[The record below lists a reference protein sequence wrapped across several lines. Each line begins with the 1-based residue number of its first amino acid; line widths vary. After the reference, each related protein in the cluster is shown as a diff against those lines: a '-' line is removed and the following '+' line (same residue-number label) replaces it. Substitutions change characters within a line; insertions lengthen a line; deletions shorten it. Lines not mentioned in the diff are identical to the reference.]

1 MCLIPKDSAKIAEED
16 IVVYKLL
23 SKDLNGTYYS
33 PWRYAPYKIGKL
45 YTANIRYH
53 ERLLDKGYEYL
64 IKTTIIEEG
73 LHAYVDYSTAILT
86 SMMVPIS
93 GLFIVKAIIPRGSM
107 YVLGTRNEIV
117 STQLKL
123 IEECH

>member
-1 MCLIPKDSAKIAEED
+1 MCLIPKASAKIAEKD

-23 SKDLNGTYYS
+23 GKCSNGVYYS
-33 PWRYAPYKIGKL
+33 PWRDAPYEIEKL
-45 YTANIRYH
+45 YTTNIRYY
-53 ERLLDKGYEYL
+53 ERFLYEVDGFP

-73 LHAYVDYSTAILT
+73 LHAYIDYSTAVLK

-107 YVLGTRNEIV
+107 YVLGVGSEIV

>member
-1 MCLIPKDSAKIAEED
+1 MCLIPKESAKITEKG

-23 SKDLNGTYYS
+23 SKCSNGTYYS
-33 PWRYAPYKIGKL
+33 PWRDAPYEIGKL

-53 ERLLDKGYEYL
+53 ERLLNKVDEYL
-64 IKTTIIEEG
+64 FKTTVIEEG
-73 LHAYVDYSTAILT
+73 LHAYIDYSTAVLT
-86 SMMVPIS
+86 SAMVPTS
-93 GLFIVKAIIPRGSM
+93 GLFVVKAIIPRGAL
-107 YVLGTRNEIV
+107 YVLGTGNEIV

>member
-1 MCLIPKDSAKIAEED
+1 MCLIPKESAKIAEKD

-33 PWRYAPYKIGKL
+33 PWRDAPYKIRKL

-86 SMMVPIS
+86 LMMVPIS
-93 GLFIVKAIIPRGSM
+93 GLFIVKAIVPRGSM
-107 YVLGTRNEIV
+107 YVLGTGNEIV

>member
-1 MCLIPKDSAKIAEED
+1 MCLIPKESAKIAEKD

-23 SKDLNGTYYS
+23 GKCLNGAYYS
-33 PWRYAPYKIGKL
+33 PWRDAPYEIGKL
-45 YTANIRYH
+45 YIANIRYH
-53 ERLLDKGYEYL
+53 KRLSHKVDEYL

-73 LHAYVDYSTAILT
+73 LHAYIDYSTAVLT
-86 SMMVPIS
+86 SAMVPTS
-93 GLFIVKAIIPRGSM
+93 GLFVVKAIIPRGSM
-107 YVLGTRNEIV
+107 YVLGVGNEIV